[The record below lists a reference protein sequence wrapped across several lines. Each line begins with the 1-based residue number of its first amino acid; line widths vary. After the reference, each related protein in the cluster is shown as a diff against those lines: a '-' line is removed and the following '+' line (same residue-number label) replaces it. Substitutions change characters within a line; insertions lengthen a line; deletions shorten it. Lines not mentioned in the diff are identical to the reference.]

1 MVDEMTNLVADLAAA
16 NEAREAAEARANRLA
31 AAATAQELPLLPV
44 PFQPCTSQTIIALKQ
59 IS

>member
-16 NEAREAAEARANRLA
+16 NKAREAAEARADRLA

-44 PFQPCTSQTIIALKQ
+44 PFQSCTAQLIIAFNQ
-59 IS
+59 VS